1 MLLMEIK
8 TNIGTFGSFRDI
20 ETYMR
25 LEGLESIEVM
35 SIKALME
42 TWEHLAGQYTYNDVK
57 QIIDTD
63 GVLEQLV

>member
-1 MLLMEIK
+1 MEIK

-25 LEGLESIEVM
+25 LEGLENIEVI

-42 TWEHLAGQYTYNDVK
+42 TWEHLAGQYTYSDVK
-57 QIIDTD
+57 RIINTK
-63 GVLEQLV
+63 GVLV